1 MRLLPK
7 DSEQGWTPYAWLV
20 YLAFFLAYPI
30 FEGRWSSWLL
40 AIACV
45 SAFLPL
51 YFWGYWLQGKK
62 VLMPMAGIAALGM
75 LAAKWNPGAS
85 VFFVY
90 SAAFVG
96 ELGEPAV
103 GLRYLGAVVALAG
116 GEAWLLG
123 LSVNFWIPAI
133 LFAALIGGVDIHHA
147 QRRRMNRKLSM
158 AQEEIEHLAKVA
170 ERERIARDLHDLLG
184 HTLSVI
190 ILKSELASKVAE
202 KDPARAVAE
211 IREVERI
218 SREALAEVR
227 QAVKGYRSEGLA
239 SELKRAR
246 ETLTTAGIE
255 VEASAEPVPLAPAQE
270 SVLVLALR
278 EAVTNVVRHAQARS
292 CRIRFGRGP
301 SCCELEIADDGR
313 GGAATEG
320 TGLTGM
326 RERVETLGGAIVRDS
341 ERGTRILIRLPII
354 DGNRS
359 LTVAA
364 L

>member
-7 DSEQGWTPYAWLV
+7 DSEEGWVPYAWLV
-20 YLAFFLAYPI
+20 YLAFFLAYPV
-30 FEGRWSSWLL
+30 L
-40 AIACV
+40 AGGWRTWALTIVCI

-51 YFWGYWLQGKK
+51 YFWGYWLDGKK
-62 VLMPMAGIAALGM
+62 VLIPMAGIAAIGM
-75 LAAKWNPGAS
+75 LTAKWNPGSS

-90 SAAFVG
+90 AAAFVG
-96 ELGEPAV
+96 EIGEPSA
-103 GLRYLGAVVALAG
+103 GLPYLGAIIALAG

-133 LFAALIGGVDIHHA
+133 LFAALIGGVDMHA
-147 QRRRMNRKLSM
+147 AQKRRMNRRLRM
-158 AQEEIEHLAKVA
+158 ANEEIEHLAKVA

-190 ILKSELASKVAE
+190 ILKSELASKLAE
-202 KDPARAVAE
+202 KDPSRAATE

-239 SELKRAR
+239 SEMKRAR
-246 ETLTTAGIE
+246 DTLTTAGIQ

-278 EAVTNVVRHAQARS
+278 EAVTNVVRHAQART

-313 GGAATEG
+313 GGASTEG

-341 ERGTRILIRLPII
+341 ERGTRILIRLP
-354 DGNRS
+354 
-359 LTVAA
+359 LPEAA
-364 L
+364 